1 MLCTAAPKKHTGND
15 EPPDCT
21 PLHLQEMDYNLE
33 ASNTITFKKQMA
45 SLQGIMVP
53 TVHPEFTSRR
63 VIVSDWIEGEKLADS
78 KASDVRALCSTLLN
92 CYLIQLLETGL
103 LHADPHPGE
112 QRALCCSVGGQRGS
126 WGSPPAAQGRTLERE
141 VLQAVTRSRGS
152 PCSTARPVALSH
164 QAKPDCGTPF
174 ALAAQ
179 VTSCARLTASL
190 SSWTLAS

>member
-1 MLCTAAPKKHTGND
+1 M
-15 EPPDCT
+15 
-21 PLHLQEMDYNLE
+21 QEMDYNLE

-112 QRALCCSVGGQRGS
+112 QRALCCSVGGQRRS

-141 VLQAVTRSRGS
+141 VLQA
-152 PCSTARPVALSH
+152 AALAHVA
-164 QAKPDCGTPF
+164 
-174 ALAAQ
+174 ALAALHALLRCHTKPSLT
-179 VTSCARLTASL
+179 VAPRLHL
-190 SSWTLAS
+190 LRR